1 MIWIAL
7 QRWYKRSAKQHKTTD
22 QFLKYM
28 TGGSIYFWSGYVI
41 FAVGY
46 SLLHLWWL
54 WAKVAADAIGWTL
67 NYLVQRYWAF
77 AEQHHLREI
86 EHIYRY
92 LFIETIGFI
101 LDYAIIGGLKAL
113 GITPYI
119 GFFISSAFFTV
130 WSWLWYKYW
139 VFPDKSPSHN

>member
-1 MIWIAL
+1 MI
-7 QRWYKRSAKQHKTTD
+7 RTRHKTVE

-28 TGGSIYFWSGYVI
+28 AGGSIYFWSGYAV

-46 SLLHLWWL
+46 SVLHLWWF
-54 WAKVAADAIGWTL
+54 WAKVTGDIVGWSL
-67 NYLVQRYWAF
+67 NYIVQRYWAF
-77 AEQHHLREI
+77 AGLHHLREI

-92 LFIETIGFI
+92 LFIESLGFI
-101 LDYAIIGGLKAL
+101 MDYAIIGVLKAN

-119 GFFISSAFFTV
+119 GFFISGAFFTV

-139 VFPDKSPSHN
+139 VFPKKAH